1 MQKIRNR
8 GNKWL
13 IAGATLLALLQATG
27 AGLKWL

>member
-13 IAGATLLALLQATG
+13 ITSATLLALLQATG
-27 AGLKWL
+27 AGVKWI

>member
-13 IAGATLLALLQATG
+13 IASATLFTLLEVAG
-27 AGLKWL
+27 AGLKWR